1 MKIIFSIVISVLL
14 CHTALAQNLHNIS
27 ADKIVGVI
35 GSRYIAMSDV
45 DNYFAMQKE
54 SNDTLDASAKC
65 DVMMNFV
72 SQKVLVEMAYR
83 DSVIVSP
90 EEVDAE
96 LNDRIQA
103 NIRNFGS
110 REMMEQR
117 LGKSVYQIKEEYREE
132 IREQLTADR
141 MQDQVTAGV
150 TVTPVEVQKSF
161 EQIAS
166 DNTLPFIPAS
176 VEIGQIIVNPK
187 ANDEVEQYTR
197 GKLEE
202 VRQQIVTG
210 EREFSVMAGI
220 VSEDPGSR
228 DEGGLIEI
236 TNKEAFDPAFVS
248 AAFRLQDGEISPVF
262 RSSFGYHIIL
272 MEKRGLNSAVV
283 RHILMVPAVTSVE
296 INALIAELDSV
307 RTELQNGKLSYGEA
321 VNKVSNDDLAKSRSG
336 MMFNRFTGST
346 QLTLDQL
353 DPQTVELIKDMK
365 VGDYSPAH
373 VFQNMYQ
380 NGNPAVRILYL
391 KTRIDPHTADISTD
405 YTLFQNVALQEKKYR
420 ILNEYVY
427 EQAKTMHIRLDPMYE
442 NCEALK
448 PFYQQQNK
456 NQLPDN

>member
-1 MKIIFSIVISVLL
+1 MKFIFSIIISVLL
-14 CHTALAQNLHNIS
+14 CNAALAQNLHNIS

-45 DNYFAMQKE
+45 DNFFSMQKE
-54 SNDTLDASAKC
+54 SNDTLGSEAKC
-65 DVMMNFV
+65 EVMMNFV
-72 SQKVLVEMAYR
+72 SQKILVEMAYR
-83 DSVIVSP
+83 DSVAVGE

-117 LGKSVYQIKEEYREE
+117 LGKSVYQIKEEYRDE
-132 IREQLTADR
+132 IREQLTASR
-141 MQDQVTAGV
+141 MQELVTADI
-150 TVTPVEVQKSF
+150 TVTPLEVQKSF
-161 EQIAS
+161 EEIAS
-166 DNTLPFIPAS
+166 DNTLPYIPAS

-187 ANDEVEQYTR
+187 ANEEVELYTR

-228 DEGGLIEI
+228 NEGGLVEI
-236 TNKEAFDPAFVS
+236 TNKESFDPAFVS
-248 AAFRLQDGEISPVF
+248 AAFRLQEGEISPVF
-262 RSSFGYHIIL
+262 RSSYGYHIIL
-272 MEKRGLNSAVV
+272 MEKRDLSTAIV
-283 RHILMVPAVTSVE
+283 RHILMVPTVTSVE

-307 RTELQNGKLSYGEA
+307 KTELENGKLSYGEA
-321 VNKVSNDDLAKSRSG
+321 VNKISNDDMAKSRSG

-353 DPQTVELIKDMK
+353 DQQTVEIIKDMK
-365 VGDYSPAH
+365 VGEYSAPH
-373 VFQNMYQ
+373 VFQNIYQ
-380 NGNPAVRILYL
+380 NGNPAVRILFL
-391 KTRIDPHTADISTD
+391 KTRIDPHTADITTD
-405 YTLFQNVALQEKKYR
+405 YTLFQNVALQEKKYK
-420 ILNEYVY
+420 ILNDYVY

-442 NCEALK
+442 HCESLK
-448 PFYQQQNK
+448 PFYKQQSQK
-456 NQLPDN
+456 SAP